1 ILATSDH
8 PSSAKGFLM
17 PWPRS
22 QHGLVLPINFKGHD
36 VAPPRP
42 AAIKQSPSRLRFLVT
57 ETHAKPIPGSESI
70 PRRPA
75 LTSGSICEIEVSL
88 PFPDSKRTSSNLVL
102 GIGRTMVLWVFGYG
116 SLVCNPGFEFDEK
129 IIGFIKDYRR
139 VFDLGKV
146 FVDDR
151 QLSRIPSLKEYTDR
165 YALGTPE
172 FPARTCTL
180 EPEKGA
186 ICWGVAYCV
195 KGGAEKERAA
205 VKDPKLLTL
214 SSIAGHKDDFVIEL
228 ANKVRKALGGL
239 KHKASVVH
247 LPLQPQASFLHIKSL
262 PEASVGVD
270 S

>member
-1 ILATSDH
+1 MISLRPMTWVFFWPVTQILH
-8 PSSAKGFLM
+8 KGLIGVGTFDVT
-17 PWPRS
+17 PPTFKP
-22 QHGLVLPINFKGHD
+22 VNFKGHD

-205 VKDPKLLTL
+205 VKEGKTSDPAAT
-214 SSIAGHKDDFVIEL
+214 GVI
-228 ANKVRKALGGL
+228 V
-239 KHKASVVH
+239 
-247 LPLQPQASFLHIKSL
+247 
-262 PEASVGVD
+262 
-270 S
+270 